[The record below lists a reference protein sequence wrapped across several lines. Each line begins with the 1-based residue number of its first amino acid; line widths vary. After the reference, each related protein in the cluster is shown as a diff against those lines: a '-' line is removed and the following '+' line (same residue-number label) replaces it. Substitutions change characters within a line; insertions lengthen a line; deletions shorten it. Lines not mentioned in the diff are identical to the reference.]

1 MFNLGYSV
9 WHASRWPLPAAL
21 APAETLRLAVSYGV
35 LAPSIYNTQPW
46 VFHLDGDT
54 LELRADPTRALP
66 VTDPDYRELT
76 ISCGAALMNVRIA
89 LRHFGY
95 AADVSLVPD
104 PDQPTLLARVRTG
117 PRAEETDEDRA
128 LFFAIERRHTNLGEF
143 EPRPVPD
150 AFLEVLQAAA
160 QHEGAWLRF
169 VTRESDRVALAD
181 LISESDC
188 IQGSNPMC
196 RSEQAEWVARERVGA
211 AVGAS
216 ERAVETSSATSFET
230 AMQREAMA
238 GIEAQAARDVRVV
251 LGSPVVTVLGSNSD
265 GVQDWLVTGQ
275 ALERVLLRAAAEGVF
290 AYFPNQ
296 PIRDPRLRP
305 WLRLVAAHEGA
316 PQLVLCMGYAT
327 PPSTTP
333 RRSVGDAMVG

>member
-9 WHASRWPLPAAL
+9 WHASRWPVPAAL
-21 APAETLRLAVSYGV
+21 APAETLRLTVSYGV

-46 VFHLDGDT
+46 LFRLEGDA

-76 ISCGAALMNVRIA
+76 ISCGAALMNIRVA

-95 AADVSLVPD
+95 AGDVTLLPD
-104 PDQPTLLARVRTG
+104 VDQPTLLARVRTG
-117 PRAEETDEDRA
+117 PRAEEMDEDRT

-150 AFLEVLQAAA
+150 AFLEVLRASA
-160 QHEGAWLRF
+160 QHECAWLRF
-169 VTRESDRVALAD
+169 VTKESDRVALAD
-181 LISESDC
+181 LITESDC
-188 IQGSNPMC
+188 IQGSNPMR
-196 RSEQAEWVARERVGA
+196 RSEQAEWAARARVGSPE
-211 AVGAS
+211 GGS
-216 ERAVETSSATSFET
+216 EPSSEPSGRISFDA

-251 LGSPVVTVLGSNSD
+251 LRSPVVTILGSSGD
-265 GVQDWLVTGQ
+265 GVQDWLATGQ

-316 PQLVLCMGYAT
+316 PQLVLCMGYAP

-333 RRSVGDAMVG
+333 RRWVGDAMLG